1 MRKEGKAVGA
11 WREEREERE
20 AREARNKKD
29 ERRVDVVDVGPVR
42 PRRKE
47 GEKEVDEDE
56 SLGGEE
62 EGGGVFRGREERE
75 ERGAVFIVWRPGLR
89 KGERGERE

>member
-1 MRKEGKAVGA
+1 MVH
-11 WREEREERE
+11 
-20 AREARNKKD
+20 
-29 ERRVDVVDVGPVR
+29 
-42 PRRKE
+42 
-47 GEKEVDEDE
+47 EDE

-62 EGGGVFRGREERE
+62 EEGGGLLRGREERE